1 MFLKNNNIKL
11 NNRIR
16 QVVVQI
22 KIIMLELETSSSND
36 NDKYNKHHKY
46 TLEEALQTALEFNDE
61 SDYLDLSD

>member
-11 NNRIR
+11 NNRIK
-16 QVVVQI
+16 QVVVEV
-22 KIIMLELETSSSND
+22 KIVMLELETSSSND

-46 TLEEALQTALEFNDE
+46 TLGEALQTALEFHDE

>member
-1 MFLKNNNIKL
+1 MFFKKNDIKL
-11 NNRIR
+11 NNRIN
-16 QVVVQI
+16 QVVVEV

-46 TLEEALQTALEFNDE
+46 TLDEALQTALEFHHE